1 LLAYCAEKREK
12 IEVLE
17 IPWKHP
23 GLDELSIECD
33 RTLII
38 SDFVY
43 VYGISKGRLEKK
55 VQEDVK
61 NGTSLIGLFMH
72 VGGLRAL
79 MFRMPESRKHDAKL
93 AVESGDCSKKTDYCR
108 D

>member
-1 LLAYCAEKREK
+1 
-12 IEVLE
+12 
-17 IPWKHP
+17 
-23 GLDELSIECD
+23 
-33 RTLII
+33 
-38 SDFVY
+38 
-43 VYGISKGRLEKK
+43 
-55 VQEDVK
+55 VK